1 MGTITEQL
9 YFNRVKYTK
18 MSDIP
23 TAAKVLLKDCEPL
36 EIGDT
41 TEVKE
46 TARPRLVY
54 GIAASSTFSKP
65 GLRKGSKGTNTQL
78 KVGKC

>member
-1 MGTITEQL
+1 
-9 YFNRVKYTK
+9 

-46 TARPRLVY
+46 TARSKLVY
-54 GIAASSTFSKP
+54 GIAASSTFSQK
-65 GLRKGSKGTNTQL
+65 RSKSKKRIKRN
-78 KVGKC
+78 

>member
-1 MGTITEQL
+1 
-9 YFNRVKYTK
+9 

-23 TAAKVLLKDCEPL
+23 TPAKVLLKDCEPL

-46 TARPRLVY
+46 TARSKLVY
-54 GIAASSTFSKP
+54 GIAASSTFSKK
-65 GLRKGSKGTNTQL
+65 RSKSKKRIKRN
-78 KVGKC
+78 